1 MLTVISLVVDT
12 CFRIAH
18 RFSGDR
24 GFWVSAR
31 RYYFKETNHLLSYKR
46 PKLLRE
52 KLMWLT
58 RYWRSPLKT
67 ICADKLVVRDYVK
80 SKGLADI
87 LVPILGQYDSP
98 EEIDFSLLPESY
110 VLKCNH
116 GCGFNIIVP
125 DTHAVSYDRIRKKLG
140 SLLEVDY
147 CSLYF
152 ELHYR
157 DIRRKIICE
166 KMISITPPTEY
177 QFWCV
182 NGEPQSILACK
193 KNHDGTYDAYSY
205 STSWEQLFDRV
216 GEKPDVVLQ
225 KPEKLDVMLDYCRIL
240 SADFPF
246 VRVDFYEV
254 EANIYFAELT
264 FTPDS
269 NLLRK
274 YKHVFHVRMGDKLV
288 LPEKLV

>member
-1 MLTVISLVVDT
+1 
-12 CFRIAH
+12 
-18 RFSGDR
+18 
-24 GFWVSAR
+24 
-31 RYYFKETNHLLSYKR
+31 
-46 PKLLRE
+46 
-52 KLMWLT
+52 MWLT

-147 CSLYF
+147 SSLYF